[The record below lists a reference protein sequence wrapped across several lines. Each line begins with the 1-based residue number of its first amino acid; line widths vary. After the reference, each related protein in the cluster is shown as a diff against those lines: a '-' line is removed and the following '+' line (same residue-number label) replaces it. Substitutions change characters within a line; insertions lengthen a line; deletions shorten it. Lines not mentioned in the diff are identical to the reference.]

1 MVENTIQIKSRITI
15 NAIKTITITT
25 TKTIKIQQNIMYAL
39 AIMLGI
45 LVHVLLSVITI
56 VTLMNMLKF
65 HLPKRYYWWFLP
77 HIKKLWIS
85 QRLATSFGDKKA
97 TYKTNCYYILH
108 FAHFFIC
115 NCIASENCCYLI
127 LLHKTL
133 VKMKS
138 HNTIIIS

>member
-15 NAIKTITITT
+15 NAIKTITIT

-65 HLPKRYYWWFLP
+65 HLPKRYY
-77 HIKKLWIS
+77 
-85 QRLATSFGDKKA
+85 
-97 TYKTNCYYILH
+97 
-108 FAHFFIC
+108 
-115 NCIASENCCYLI
+115 
-127 LLHKTL
+127 
-133 VKMKS
+133 
-138 HNTIIIS
+138 

>member
-1 MVENTIQIKSRITI
+1 MVENAIQIKSRITI

-65 HLPKRYYWWFLP
+65 HLPKRYY
-77 HIKKLWIS
+77 
-85 QRLATSFGDKKA
+85 
-97 TYKTNCYYILH
+97 
-108 FAHFFIC
+108 
-115 NCIASENCCYLI
+115 
-127 LLHKTL
+127 
-133 VKMKS
+133 
-138 HNTIIIS
+138 